1 MARITKLE
9 LEQLLAAR
17 NKELEALR
25 LEVSQLRA
33 HVQSMRSTPRPAQS
47 TRSEPR
53 PKKRDEVG
61 DIVSTYQKR
70 DGTMWNKVRIDYNTY
85 AHRQVQ

>member
-33 HVQSMRSTPRPAQS
+33 HVQSMRSKPRPAQNG
-47 TRSEPR
+47 E
-53 PKKRDEVG
+53 
-61 DIVSTYQKR
+61 IVATYEKR
-70 DGTMWNKVRIDYNTY
+70 DGTMWNKVRIGYNTY
-85 AHRQVQ
+85 AHRQVEWMP

>member
-17 NKELEALR
+17 NRELEALR

-33 HVQSMRSTPRPAQS
+33 HVQSMRSTPKPAQG
-47 TRSEPR
+47 
-53 PKKRDEVG
+53 G

-70 DGTMWNKVRIDYNTY
+70 DGTIWNKVRIGYNTY
-85 AHRQVQ
+85 AHRQVEWMP

>member
-1 MARITKLE
+1 MARTTNLE
-9 LEQLLAAR
+9 LKQLLAAR

-33 HVQSMRSTPRPAQS
+33 HVQSMRNSPRPAQN
-47 TRSEPR
+47 
-53 PKKRDEVG
+53 DE
-61 DIVSTYQKR
+61 IVATYQKR
-70 DGTMWNKVRIDYNTY
+70 DGTMWNKVRIGYNTY

>member
-33 HVQSMRSTPRPAQS
+33 HVQSMRSKPKPAQGG
-47 TRSEPR
+47 E
-53 PKKRDEVG
+53 
-61 DIVSTYQKR
+61 IVAT
-70 DGTMWNKVRIDYNTY
+70 
-85 AHRQVQ
+85 